1 MNKKKKRKNYP
12 ERNPVLIIFLQEE
25 NNTHMKKTHAQ
36 HGGSQLGCFT
46 PGGALAP
53 SLTQDGSIAR

>member
-36 HGGSQLGCFT
+36 HGGSQLGCVT
-46 PGGALAP
+46 SGGALP
-53 SLTQDGSIAR
+53 HP